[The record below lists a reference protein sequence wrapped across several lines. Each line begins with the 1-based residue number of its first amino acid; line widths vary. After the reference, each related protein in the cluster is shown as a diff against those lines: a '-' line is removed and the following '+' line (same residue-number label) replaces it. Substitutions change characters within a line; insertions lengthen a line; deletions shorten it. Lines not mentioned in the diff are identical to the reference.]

1 MIVSHCTMGLLWGH
15 HCHSVLSV
23 KMAITIIDYEVTR
36 ERLGQNMS
44 GKPYPQRYST
54 QREQRTPSLALSR
67 EKTLKLPI

>member
-54 QREQRTPSLALSR
+54 QR
-67 EKTLKLPI
+67 

>member
-1 MIVSHCTMGLLWGH
+1 MRRLGH
-15 HCHSVLSV
+15 DCVALHYGTVL
-23 KMAITIIDYEVTR
+23 MAITISDYEVTK

-54 QREQRTPSLALSR
+54 QREQRTPNLTLSR